1 MYKITVNKNITFQTE
16 LNADLIVVNGQ
27 DCAIDMVYIDGNR
40 YHFIYQNKSFEAE
53 LLSVESSQKII
64 KIKVN
69 HQIYDLDITDKYD
82 DLLKNLGLDNLQDHK
97 VKEIK
102 APMPGLVIK
111 ILVNEGDVV
120 KKGDNL
126 LILEAMKMENI
137 IKAPSDVVIKKILF
151 SPGNIV
157 EKNQVLMSFC

>member
-16 LNADLIVVNGQ
+16 INADLIVLNGQ
-27 DCAIDMVYIDGNR
+27 DCAIDMKHIDGNR

-53 LLSVESSQKII
+53 LLSVESSQKIM

-82 DLLKNLGLDNLQDHK
+82 DLLKNLGLDYLQDHK
-97 VKEIK
+97 IKEIK

-126 LILEAMKMENI
+126 LILEAMKMENM
-137 IKAPSDVVIKKILF
+137 IKVPSDVVIKKILF
-151 SPGNIV
+151 SPGDIV
-157 EKNQVLMSFC
+157 EKNQVLMIFC